1 MIEVAALATV
11 LLLFR
16 VAAFVAFLPPF
27 FGRNVPQTVK
37 VGLAVGLTLLWIPQ
51 QVAIAAPELA
61 WTIGPEPRWGALGY
75 LVIRETL
82 FGIGLAWLLGL
93 ALVPVRIGGSYVA
106 QEMGLTLGAI
116 TSSTDQQASNVI
128 SEAFEALAILVLFT
142 TNLHHTPLRLFDAC
156 LEWNPVGQFP
166 KDSLPGSEW
175 VVSHVSWIIQQ
186 GLVIVAPVAVLM
198 LLATAAMLVTM
209 RLVPQLNLFTFGMPA
224 RVGVGMLGLIL
235 FFPEVIASV
244 HRVLKHATS
253 HLFL

>member
-37 VGLAVGLTLLWIPQ
+37 IGLAVGLTLLWVPQ
-51 QVAIAAPELA
+51 QIATAAPALA
-61 WTIGPEPRWGALGY
+61 WTIGPDPRWGVLGY
-75 LVIRETL
+75 LVIRESL
-82 FGIGLAWLLGL
+82 FGIALAWILGL

-142 TNLHHTPLRLFDAC
+142 TNLHHAPLRLFDAC
-156 LEWNPVGQFP
+156 LAWSPVGQLP
-166 KDSLPGSEW
+166 RESLPTSDW
-175 VVSHVSWIIQQ
+175 VVGHVSWIIQQ
-186 GLVIVAPVAVLM
+186 GLLIIAPVAILM

-235 FFPEVIASV
+235 FFPEIIASL
-244 HRVLKHATS
+244 HRVLRHATY

>member
-61 WTIGPEPRWGALGY
+61 WTVGPEPRWGALGY

-116 TSSTDQQASNVI
+116 TSSTDQQASTSSPKPSKPWPSWFCLRRI
-128 SEAFEALAILVLFT
+128 CT
-142 TNLHHTPLRLFDAC
+142 TLRCDSSTPAWSGIRSGSFRKTH
-156 LEWNPVGQFP
+156 FP
-166 KDSLPGSEW
+166 AANGS
-175 VVSHVSWIIQQ
+175 S
-186 GLVIVAPVAVLM
+186 
-198 LLATAAMLVTM
+198 AMC
-209 RLVPQLNLFTFGMPA
+209 RGSFN
-224 RVGVGMLGLIL
+224 RDW
-235 FFPEVIASV
+235 
-244 HRVLKHATS
+244 
-253 HLFL
+253 